1 MDLGIASFQTNQCM
15 HVTYQ
20 NARYMPSH
28 LWQWAHPHN
37 GWSDDSQTTFT
48 PQYLLLLAA
57 DRRQGLESGCDTV
70 GRDRLFV
77 ADLRH
82 VIKTNSFGNC
92 WNALKCKG
100 TQKNVAKIGEIEAEC
115 HCWKTDVCRGST
127 NCRFSL
133 SLGVTMALPN
143 STARSDEAHLDQAR
157 QHVEWNPIPISYN
170 II

>member
-1 MDLGIASFQTNQCM
+1 MYAYYISKCPLHAPRTCGNGCTLTMAEVMIPRQPSLPSTCCCLQQTEGK
-15 HVTYQ
+15 V
-20 NARYMPSH
+20 
-28 LWQWAHPHN
+28 
-37 GWSDDSQTTFT
+37 WS
-48 PQYLLLLAA
+48 L
-57 DRRQGLESGCDTV
+57 V
-70 GRDRLFV
+70 VIGRDRLFV
-77 ADLRH
+77 ADLHH
-82 VIKTNSFGNC
+82 VIKNNSFGNC
-92 WNALKCKG
+92 WNALKCKR